1 MLDDRDLVP
10 IASFEN
16 LSEAEFAK
24 SLLAAEGI
32 AVVLRDQPLA
42 SLLPPIALAN
52 GGLTLLV
59 AEDEVVKAR
68 EVLAKPDSAEAP
80 PPGEPR
86 ERRGR
91 LGCPER
97 GLNEPGGA

>member
-86 ERRGR
+86 ELPADAG
-91 LGCPER
+91 
-97 GLNEPGGA
+97 

>member
-16 LSEAEFAK
+16 LSEAEVAR

-32 AVVLRDQPLA
+32 AVVIRDQPLA
-42 SLLPPIALAN
+42 SLLPAIALAN

-59 AEDEVVKAR
+59 AEDEVARAR
-68 EVLAKPDSAEAP
+68 EVLAKPDSAEPAPGDQP
-80 PPGEPR
+80 PPLP
-86 ERRGR
+86 
-91 LGCPER
+91 
-97 GLNEPGGA
+97 